1 MKPHLKEYAYQSII
15 EFIKCQTEQK
25 DYAVIGLSGGIDSAV
40 VSKLCCDALGP
51 ERVFNIVMPSNVSS
65 RKDIEDAQDFCN
77 KFDMSYKIIHLDSVI
92 NAFSQMLNAEDALLK
107 GNIMARSRMIILY
120 NYAHSMNGRVIG
132 TGNKSELLTG
142 YFTKYGD
149 GGVDLLPIGDL
160 YKTEV
165 RELAKQI
172 QIPEGIISKS
182 PSAGLRLGQ
191 TDEEDMGIC
200 YNDLD
205 EILFDLEQMMTIDEI
220 YDDTG
225 IDRDLIKSVL
235 DRYKSSIHKRKMP
248 LIPKL
253 GIRTIGC
260 DWRE

>member
-15 EFIKCQTEQK
+15 EFIKCQAEQK
-25 DYAVIGLSGGIDSAV
+25 DCAVVGLSGGIDSAV

-51 ERVFNIVMPSNVSS
+51 EQVFNIIMPSNVSS
-65 RKDIEDAQDFCN
+65 KKDIQDAQNFCN
-77 KFDMSYKIIHLDSVI
+77 KFGMTYKILNLDSIV
-92 NAFSQMLNAEDALLK
+92 NTFSQMLNADDPVLK
-107 GNIMARSRMIILY
+107 GNVMARSRMIILY
-120 NYAHSMNGRVIG
+120 NYAHTMNGLVIG

-172 QIPEGIISKS
+172 QIPECIISKS

-191 TDEEDMGIC
+191 TDEEDLGIC
-200 YNDLD
+200 YSDLD
-205 EILFDLEQMMTIDEI
+205 EILFDWEQMMTVDDIHK
-220 YDDTG
+220 DTG
-225 IDRDLIKSVL
+225 INTDLIKSVL
-235 DRYKSSIHKRKMP
+235 DRYASSTHKRKMP